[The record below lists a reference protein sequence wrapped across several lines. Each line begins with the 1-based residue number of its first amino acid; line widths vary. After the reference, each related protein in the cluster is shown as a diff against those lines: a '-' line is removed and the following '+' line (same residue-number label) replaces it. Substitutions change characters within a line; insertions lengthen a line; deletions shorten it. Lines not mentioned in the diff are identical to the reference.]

1 MSDSFLFF
9 KEFLFLYSEKIHR
22 LDMETFNGHKKYL
35 TINSSDQMWGL
46 AINSVGHQHIAK
58 NDVYPPQN
66 HPTRY
71 LFNTNVGRILNEYQ
85 LLYITK
91 GKGVFSSTSNGET
104 EVQEGHMF
112 LLFPG
117 EWHNYRPDSATGW
130 DEYWIGFNGRIIDE
144 WVNNGFFSKQNPVF
158 NIGLNEEMI
167 SLYKRAI
174 IIAQAQEANYQ
185 QALSGIACNL
195 MSMAIY
201 MSRNRDFNKSDI
213 ASKINQAKMAVHN
226 DINGISP
233 EELARITC
241 MSYSRFRK
249 IFKEYTGFA
258 PSQYIQEV
266 RINMAKE
273 MLTNTS
279 KSIKEIAFE
288 LGYENKDYFFT
299 VFKKITGTTPI
310 SYRVYTQGTAE

>member
-1 MSDSFLFF
+1 
-9 KEFLFLYSEKIHR
+9 
-22 LDMETFNGHKKYL
+22 METFNGHKKYL
-35 TINSSDQMWGL
+35 TINASDQLWGL
-46 AINSVGHQHIAK
+46 AINSVGHQHIAE
-58 NDVYPPQN
+58 NEVYPPQN

-71 LFNTNVGRILNEYQ
+71 LFNTQVGRVLGEYQ

-91 GKGVFSSTSNGET
+91 GKGEFASASYGRTQI
-104 EVQEGHMF
+104 QEGSMF

-117 EWHNYRPDSATGW
+117 EWHTYRPDSKTGW
-130 DEYWIGFNGRIIDE
+130 DEYWIGLNGKIIDE
-144 WVNNGFFSKQNPVF
+144 WVSNGFFSKQDPIF
-158 NIGLNEEMI
+158 NIGLNEDII

-195 MSMAIY
+195 ISMAIY
-201 MSRNRDFNKSDI
+201 LSRNRDFNKSDI
-213 ASKINQAKMAVHN
+213 AAKINQAKIAVHN
-226 DINGISP
+226 NINEISP
-233 EELARITC
+233 EGLAGITC
-241 MSYSRFRK
+241 MSYSKFRK

-258 PSQYIQEV
+258 PAQYIQEV

-288 LGYENKDYFFT
+288 LGFENKEYFFS
-299 VFKKITGTTPI
+299 VFKKTTQMTPT
-310 SYRVYTQGTAE
+310 SYRSYTQGRQNAIQR

>member
-1 MSDSFLFF
+1 MPSS
-9 KEFLFLYSEKIHR
+9 KISR
-22 LDMETFNGHKKYL
+22 KYL
-35 TINSSDQMWGL
+35 TINPSDQQWGL
-46 AINSVGHQHIAK
+46 AINSVGYQSIAE
-58 NDVYPPQN
+58 NEVYPPQG

-71 LFNTNVGRILNEYQ
+71 LFDIRKGRTLDEYQ

-91 GKGVFSSTSNGET
+91 GQGVFFSESGGRHKVKEGE
-104 EVQEGHMF
+104 MF

-117 EWHNYRPDSATGW
+117 ERHTYRPDESTGW
-130 DEYWIGFNGRIIDE
+130 NEYWIGFNGRIMAD
-144 WVNNGFFSKQNPVF
+144 WVKEGFFPKESPVF
-158 NIGLNEEMI
+158 NVGLNEDLI

-174 IIAQAQEANYQ
+174 VIADAQEANYQ

-195 MSMAIY
+195 VSMALY
-201 MSRNRDFNKSDI
+201 LSRNKDFSSSDI
-213 ASKINQAKMAVHN
+213 SAQINSAKIAVHEN
-226 DINGISP
+226 VSTITP
-233 EELARITC
+233 EELARLVC
-241 MSYSRFRK
+241 MSYSKFRK

-279 KSIKEIAFE
+279 RSIKEIAFE

-299 VFKKITGTTPI
+299 AFRKVSGMTPGG
-310 SYRVYTQGTAE
+310 YRKLTRGEGV